1 MNINATLI
9 GQTIAFAFFVWF
21 CMKYVWPPLM
31 QVLND
36 RQKKI
41 ADGIAAA
48 KRAEQDLALARDKS
62 TAKLREAREQA
73 QIIIDQANKRATQI
87 VDEAKQQA
95 RVEGDR
101 LKAAAEA
108 EIEREASLAR
118 QALRNQVAAL
128 AVVGAERIL
137 GEQVDQA
144 ANSKLVDDL
153 AAQL

>member
-48 KRAEQDLALARDKS
+48 ERAEQDLSLARTTSK
-62 TAKLREAREQA
+62 AKLRKAREQA
-73 QIIIDQANKRATQI
+73 QAIIDQANKRATQI
-87 VDEAKQQA
+87 VEEAKQQA

-108 EIEREASLAR
+108 EIEQEANLAR
-118 QALRNQVAAL
+118 QALRSQVAAL

-137 GEQVDQA
+137 GEQIDIA